1 MPTLLVTGAN
11 QGLGLEF
18 TRQYAADGWAVIAC
32 CRSPERADELR
43 ALAAANP
50 AIEVEPLDI
59 CDPSAITALA
69 RRHAGRPV
77 DLLLNN
83 AGIIGAFPL
92 NENFHRQHFGSVDYA
107 LWEQVI
113 QTNTFGPVRMA
124 EAFVEHVAASER
136 RLVVSLSSTTGSISE
151 SDRAAL
157 AYTTSKTALNKAMAV
172 IAGQLKERGIV
183 VALVCPGYVK
193 TRMNAGGA
201 TVEIPESVSG
211 VRRVIDALTLE
222 ETGCF
227 RRYNGETIGW

>member
-18 TRQYAADGWAVIAC
+18 TRQYAADGWDVIAC
-32 CRSPERADELR
+32 CRTPDRADELN
-43 ALAAANP
+43 ALAARQP
-50 AIEVEPLDI
+50 AITVEQLDI
-59 CDPSAITALA
+59 SDPAAISALA
-69 RRHAGRPV
+69 RRHAGRSI

-92 NENFHRQHFGSVDYA
+92 NENFHRQHFGSVDYT
-107 LWEQVI
+107 LWEEVI
-113 QTNTFGPVRMA
+113 KTNTFGPVRMA
-124 EAFVEHVAASER
+124 EAFVEHVANSDR
-136 RLVVSLSSTTGSISE
+136 RLIVSVSSTTGSITE
-151 SDRAAL
+151 SNRQAL
-157 AYTTSKTALNKAMAV
+157 AYTTSKTALNKAMTV
-172 IAGQLKERGIV
+172 IAAQLKERGII

-222 ETGCF
+222 DTGCF